1 MKAGDFFVTS
11 KERHN
16 HITIELR
23 NVKTSSVKKV
33 YNFSGKIIVPPSV
46 SGTNVFFTYKNGVV
60 TKSVN
65 IDVKSN
71 KKTEK
76 VIN

>member
-1 MKAGDFFVTS
+1 MKTGEFFVTV

-16 HITIELR
+16 YITIEVR
-23 NVKTSSVKKV
+23 DIKTSSIKKT
-33 YNFSGKIIVPPSV
+33 YNHAGKIIVPPSV
-46 SGTNVFFTYKNGVV
+46 SGANIFYTYKNGVI

-65 IDVKSN
+65 TNVATG

-76 VIN
+76 IMN

>member
-1 MKAGDFFVTS
+1 MKTGEFFVTS

-16 HITIELR
+16 YITIEVR
-23 NVKTSSVKKV
+23 DVRTSSIKKT
-33 YNFSGKIIVPPSV
+33 YNHSGKIIVPPSV
-46 SGTNVFFTYKNGVV
+46 SGTNIFYTYKNGVI

-65 IDVKSN
+65 VNIASG

-76 VIN
+76 IIN